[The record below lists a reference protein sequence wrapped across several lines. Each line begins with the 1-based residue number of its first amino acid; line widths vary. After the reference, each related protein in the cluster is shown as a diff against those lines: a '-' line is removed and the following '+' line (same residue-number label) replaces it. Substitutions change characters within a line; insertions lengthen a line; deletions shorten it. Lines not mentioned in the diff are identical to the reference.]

1 MLIVNKIGWT
11 IVPSYPYFK
20 AIKMFKSVKP
30 TRVTEEIVHQL
41 LDLIRVGKIECG
53 AKLPPERELAKS
65 LGVSR
70 TTLREALKRLEHN
83 GVFRTVQG
91 SGTYLEEL
99 AGPSIR
105 DPLKEIIKGDMSAV
119 IALTEFR
126 TVIETW
132 AAEMAALRAD
142 ASQIKELKN
151 IVRLMRES
159 AKQKKPFYNLDASFH
174 LLIAKS
180 SKNSI
185 YIHVAQTIY
194 SLFFEMSRLYAE
206 KVFNPDEA
214 EIRVKRHADIFRAI
228 EQRDPDKARKLMQ
241 DHFRMA
247 EQRFR
252 NSPELNELK
261 TNNAINEKR
270 KSHLTQ

>member
-1 MLIVNKIGWT
+1 M
-11 IVPSYPYFK
+11 
-20 AIKMFKSVKP
+20 
-30 TRVTEEIVHQL
+30 TEEIIHQL
-41 LDLIRVGKIECG
+41 LDLIRIGKIEYG
-53 AKLPPERELAKS
+53 EKLPPERELAKI

-132 AAEMAALRAD
+132 AVKMAALRAD
-142 ASQIKELKN
+142 APQVKELKN
-151 IVRLMRES
+151 IVRSMRER
-159 AKQKKPFYNLDASFH
+159 AKKKEPFYDLDASFH
-174 LLIAKS
+174 ILIAKAS
-180 SKNSI
+180 NNII
-185 YIHVAQTIY
+185 YLHIAQTIY
-194 SLFFEMSRLYAE
+194 RLFFEMSRLYAE

-214 EIRVKRHADIFRAI
+214 EIRVKRHEDIFRAI
-228 EQRDPDKARKLMQ
+228 ERRKPDEAKKLMQ
-241 DHFRMA
+241 DHLRMA
-247 EQRFR
+247 ERRFR
-252 NSPELNELK
+252 DIPELDELK
-261 TNNAINEKR
+261 T
-270 KSHLTQ
+270 KSMKMRS